1 MDYKQMISNLM
12 SGIIP
17 FTDKDKKEM
26 SDYVMRILKQGYIGV
41 YDKEPICDIIRICNI
56 IYNNAP
62 NELSPLDDDL
72 YDRLIVLC
80 KRDSID
86 YPIGAPPVQFKTN
99 SNLEIDNSYSGPKT
113 VIDFVPGYQNMYYFK
128 DLTRNQYPV
137 YGDFVRSEYTD
148 GKELIRQRTSPHNY
162 DMCGTLDKCKFVL
175 NKDSPNINDPT
186 ISIFERD
193 FLGKHITR
201 GIIDQNNIVLL
212 ASLKYDGISVE
223 ATIKGDKL
231 VSACT
236 RGDIESNQATDLTP
250 VLEGMVFPRATGKVD
265 PNETFGVKFEFII
278 NTRNLAIAA
287 SEYQLNYVNPRNAV
301 IGLLGRLDSYKFRD
315 LLIPVPLESSIKIVP
330 QNLEHRIYPRLLE
343 LDFLNS
349 YYTRGIDMRYSVIS
363 GTYVEVLYKLKTL
376 VEEADTLRA
385 YSEFQY
391 DGIVVEYLEPSIR
404 EVLGKTR
411 SVPNYAVAI
420 KFPPMKRTSTFTHYT
435 YSVGQ
440 TGVIVPKAH
449 FLPVEFMGQMH
460 DKTTVH
466 SLKRFRELALRVG
479 DSVDLTLNNDVIV
492 YLTKSQNQQ
501 PNTNPLEQFPN
512 VCPSC
517 GSALVL
523 SESGDSAMC
532 PNFMCKERCIQ
543 RLSGM
548 LSKLNIKNIA
558 TETIRALNIHNLSE
572 LLSIT
577 KEYAQRVLGDVKGN
591 NIYYIIHNDLLGSIY
606 LDYQLVGSIGFTGI
620 AARTWKQ
627 ILGKIKI
634 RDLLDMSDQELDCLL
649 SIPGIGIKTVDTIKL
664 ERRYFRSELEWIWS
678 MYEHNQVKLSTMNTG
693 KEVRFSGIRDQTLA
707 NQLESHGYDVSMES
721 GITEKTEILIV
732 PYRGYDS
739 NTVRKAMKILNKRLK
754 NANQTFEVTD
764 YQGIL
769 QANSLGFK
777 PIVYPLDEVVQNIN
791 LLG

>member
-1 MDYKQMISNLM
+1 MISSLM

-17 FTDKDKKEM
+17 FTDEDKKGIK
-26 SDYVMRILKQGYIGV
+26 DFVLRILNKGTIDV
-41 YDKEPICDIIRICNI
+41 YDTESICDIIKICNI

-80 KRDSID
+80 KNQSIS
-86 YPIGAPPVQFKTN
+86 YPIGAPPVQFKSNNN
-99 SNLEIDNSYSGPKT
+99 SLDLGGTYSGPKT
-113 VIDFVPGYQNMYYFK
+113 VIEFVPNYQDMHYFK
-128 DLTRNQYPV
+128 DLTHNQYPI
-137 YGDFVRSEYTD
+137 YGDFIRSEPVD
-148 GKELIRQRTSPHNY
+148 GKELVRQRIAPHNY

-175 NKDSPNINDPT
+175 TKDSPNISDPT

-193 FLGKHITR
+193 FLGKHISR
-201 GIIDQNNIVLL
+201 GIIDQNNITLL

-265 PNETFGVKFEFII
+265 PNETFGIKFEFII

-315 LLIPVPLESSIKIVP
+315 LLIPVPLESSITINP
-330 QNLEHRIYPRLLE
+330 QNLDHRIYPRLLE

-391 DGIVVEYLEPSIR
+391 DGIVVEYLDPSIR
-404 EVLGKTR
+404 ATLGKSR
-411 SVPNYAVAI
+411 SIPNYAIAI
-420 KFPPMKRTSTFTHYT
+420 KFPPMKRTSVFTHYT

-466 SLKRFRELALRVG
+466 SLKRFRELGLRVG

-492 YLTKSQNQQ
+492 YLVKSQIQ
-501 PNTNPLEQFPN
+501 PENKNPPEQFPL

-517 GSALVL
+517 GSKLVL

-532 PNFMCKERCIQ
+532 PNFMCQERCIQ

-548 LSKLNIKNIA
+548 LAKLNIKNIA
-558 TETIRALNIHNLSE
+558 TETIRALNVHTLSE
-572 LLSIT
+572 LLSIN
-577 KEYAQRVLGDVKGN
+577 KEYAQRILGDVKGN
-591 NIYYIIHNDLLGSIY
+591 NTYYIINNDLLGSVY
-606 LDYQLVGSIGFTGI
+606 TDYQLVGSIGFTGI

-627 ILGKIKI
+627 ILSKIKI

-649 SIPGIGIKTVDTIKL
+649 SIPGIGIKTVETIKI
-664 ERRYFRSELEWIWS
+664 ERKYFRPELEWIWS
-678 MYEHNQVKLSTMNTG
+678 MYEHNQVKVSSTTSG
-693 KEVRFSGIRDQTLA
+693 KEIRFSGVRDQNLA
-707 NQLESHGYDVSMES
+707 NQLESHGYEVSMES

-754 NANQTFEVTD
+754 TAGQIFEVND

-769 QANSLGFK
+769 QANSLGLR
-777 PIVYPLDEVVQNIN
+777 PIVYPLDELVQNIN
-791 LLG
+791 LLE